1 MPSTP
6 TTKSQVQAYQFV
18 LRRMQS
24 ALVRKD
30 AVMLHDPMR
39 THSRATIVGVVLS
52 CLGMLGFIIF
62 GLFKPDPKAPDSGIV
77 IGEQSGTVYV
87 IAGNPKKLI
96 PTFNLASARLILMAQ
111 NQSEGQEGGQGAPGG
126 GAMEAVE
133 PQIVSDEQLK
143 DIPKGRLQGIP
154 DGPDLLPTEEQLIST
169 DWGVCDQIN
178 VDRSLNDPVARE
190 KAVTETTVLAG
201 VKNLGRELAQNQA
214 LLVEADDGKHYLV
227 YRQKTDANKLN
238 ANTVRAEVDLTQN
251 AVTAALKLDARMARH
266 ISTGLLNAI
275 PSVGTLDLPAIPG
288 VNEQPD
294 FDGTALKVGDVFV
307 TEAAG
312 GTDFYVVLKEGVQRV
327 SKAVADMI
335 LYTPGIGGS
344 NMSSVTPDVLQ
355 GLPQVTPGSPGYL
368 DVEHYP
374 DTVPT
379 VLDPLQHPVSCLG
392 WNIRGEGEQRDAFTS
407 VYISSVLPV
416 PSNPDGT
423 PQVVKIG
430 TPSPDGQKIDNF
442 YMQPGYAAAVQG
454 ATTKDTFG
462 RGSIQ
467 LISDRGVRYGVPNQ
481 DIAKGLGLT
490 KLSPA
495 PESIIKLLPTGP
507 SLNLQDAQRTY
518 DTVPVDAQAGAVI
531 QPQEQAAPQGGN

>member
-1 MPSTP
+1 M
-6 TTKSQVQAYQFV
+6 
-18 LRRMQS
+18 
-24 ALVRKD
+24 
-30 AVMLHDPMR
+30 
-39 THSRATIVGVVLS
+39 
-52 CLGMLGFIIF
+52 
-62 GLFKPDPKAPDSGIV
+62 
-77 IGEQSGTVYV
+77 
-87 IAGNPKKLI
+87 
-96 PTFNLASARLILMAQ
+96 
-111 NQSEGQEGGQGAPGG
+111 
-126 GAMEAVE
+126 
-133 PQIVSDEQLK
+133 
-143 DIPKGRLQGIP
+143 
-154 DGPDLLPTEEQLIST
+154 
-169 DWGVCDQIN
+169 
-178 VDRSLNDPVARE
+178 
-190 KAVTETTVLAG
+190 
-201 VKNLGRELAQNQA
+201 
-214 LLVEADDGKHYLV
+214 
-227 YRQKTDANKLN
+227 
-238 ANTVRAEVDLTQN
+238 
-251 AVTAALKLDARMARH
+251 
-266 ISTGLLNAI
+266 
-275 PSVGTLDLPAIPG
+275 
-288 VNEQPD
+288 
-294 FDGTALKVGDVFV
+294 